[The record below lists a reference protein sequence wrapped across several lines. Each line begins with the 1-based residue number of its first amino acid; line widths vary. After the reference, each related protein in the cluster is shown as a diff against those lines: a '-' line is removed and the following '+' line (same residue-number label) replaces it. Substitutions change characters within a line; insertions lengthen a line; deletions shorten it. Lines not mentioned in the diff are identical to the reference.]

1 MRKFLLLMAASF
13 LTFQLAWAQSTVSGQ
28 VTDDGGEPLEG
39 VAVIGEGTNT
49 GAFTDADGRYSI
61 DVPSG
66 VTTLLFRY
74 VGKLDQ
80 KVEITGGTMNVS
92 MQADDVYLDEVVVTA
107 LGLKRE
113 ERSLGYAVQEIS
125 GEDASYVRDQNVVS
139 GLTGKIA
146 GVQVISASGAQLGGS
161 AKIRIRGANG
171 LGGGNPL
178 FVIDGT
184 PMSNGNFSASYRGV
198 DYGNLAQD
206 VNPDDI
212 ESITVLKGPAATA
225 LYGNRASEGAIVIT
239 TKKGGARKGVGIN
252 INSSVQFDNVYVL
265 PNYQNEYAGGY
276 TQEYLTW
283 TDPVDGQDYNVLN
296 YAADE
301 SWGPKIDG
309 TTQYRPWWSWF
320 PGEDYGKQIAMT
332 ANPNNVRDFFD
343 TGITYNNNVSFSGGN
358 QNTSFRAS
366 YSNIQ
371 QTGVIPNSSLNRNNL
386 NVNASSQLSDKLT
399 ISTSLNFATTA
410 GKGRP
415 SYGYVGNNAVLSF
428 NQWFQRQLD
437 MDKLRDY
444 RNPDGTLRSWNIR
457 SPENL
462 RPLYWDSPFFSVMEN
477 FPTDSRD
484 RYFGN
489 ITLAYELTDNITVK
503 GIVRRDK
510 YTQRI
515 ETRTASG
522 GLSLDSYSE
531 FVAEGQE
538 DNYEG
543 LITYD
548 NQFGDLSI
556 NVNLGGNIRK
566 NTFHSNSMATAGG
579 LNAPNLFNIAAS
591 TDRPTVNSFI
601 SEKIVNSIYGF
612 ATLGYRDMLYLDF
625 TLRNDWSS
633 ALPADNN
640 SYLYPSV
647 SASFIF
653 SELWAQNEIFSFG
666 KIRLSYAQTGS
677 DVGPYATNFTYSAG
691 TPYGSTSTFS
701 LPNQLVNEELRPAL
715 SSAYEAGLDLRFFNN
730 RVGVDIAVY
739 QQVNIDQILSIT
751 VPGSSGFS
759 SALINA
765 GNITSR
771 GVEIALNATPVRN
784 DNLTWDM
791 NLNWARNRSEVIEL
805 ADGIDNRRLDGW
817 GWGGFSINAPVGEE
831 WGTMRGR
838 GYAIYE
844 NENDPN
850 DPANGQRIVNENGYV
865 FENNKTLGT
874 LLPDF
879 TGGFRN
885 TLVFKGVELTA
896 FVEFQK
902 GGSFHSV
909 TKMFNAYSGLSEETV
924 GMNDKGFPLRDPVD
938 QGGGVKVE
946 GVTAEGETAE
956 YYVEAQSYFSGNLF
970 ALNERW
976 IYDQSYVKLRELRV
990 GYTIPKKLLGSSPI
1004 QDLSLAVIGRNL
1016 WLIHSNV
1023 DGIDPS
1029 EISPGS
1035 NGYVFQ
1041 ENGILP
1047 STRSIGVNLRLGF

>member
-1 MRKFLLLMAASF
+1 
-13 LTFQLAWAQSTVSGQ
+13 
-28 VTDDGGEPLEG
+28 
-39 VAVIGEGTNT
+39 
-49 GAFTDADGRYSI
+49 
-61 DVPSG
+61 
-66 VTTLLFRY
+66 
-74 VGKLDQ
+74 
-80 KVEITGGTMNVS
+80 
-92 MQADDVYLDEVVVTA
+92 
-107 LGLKRE
+107 
-113 ERSLGYAVQEIS
+113 
-125 GEDASYVRDQNVVS
+125 
-139 GLTGKIA
+139 
-146 GVQVISASGAQLGGS
+146 
-161 AKIRIRGANG
+161 
-171 LGGGNPL
+171 
-178 FVIDGT
+178 
-184 PMSNGNFSASYRGV
+184 
-198 DYGNLAQD
+198 
-206 VNPDDI
+206 
-212 ESITVLKGPAATA
+212 
-225 LYGNRASEGAIVIT
+225 
-239 TKKGGARKGVGIN
+239 
-252 INSSVQFDNVYVL
+252 
-265 PNYQNEYAGGY
+265 
-276 TQEYLTW
+276 
-283 TDPVDGQDYNVLN
+283 
-296 YAADE
+296 
-301 SWGPKIDG
+301 
-309 TTQYRPWWSWF
+309 
-320 PGEDYGKQIAMT
+320 
-332 ANPNNVRDFFD
+332 
-343 TGITYNNNVSFSGGN
+343 
-358 QNTSFRAS
+358 
-366 YSNIQ
+366 
-371 QTGVIPNSSLNRNNL
+371 
-386 NVNASSQLSDKLT
+386 
-399 ISTSLNFATTA
+399 
-410 GKGRP
+410 
-415 SYGYVGNNAVLSF
+415 
-428 NQWFQRQLD
+428 
-437 MDKLRDY
+437 
-444 RNPDGTLRSWNIR
+444 
-457 SPENL
+457 
-462 RPLYWDSPFFSVMEN
+462 
-477 FPTDSRD
+477 
-484 RYFGN
+484 
-489 ITLAYELTDNITVK
+489 
-503 GIVRRDK
+503 
-510 YTQRI
+510 
-515 ETRTASG
+515 
-522 GLSLDSYSE
+522 
-531 FVAEGQE
+531 
-538 DNYEG
+538 
-543 LITYD
+543 
-548 NQFGDLSI
+548 
-556 NVNLGGNIRK
+556 
-566 NTFHSNSMATAGG
+566 
-579 LNAPNLFNIAAS
+579 
-591 TDRPTVNSFI
+591 
-601 SEKIVNSIYGF
+601 
-612 ATLGYRDMLYLDF
+612 
-625 TLRNDWSS
+625 
-633 ALPADNN
+633 
-640 SYLYPSV
+640 
-647 SASFIF
+647 
-653 SELWAQNEIFSFG
+653 
-666 KIRLSYAQTGS
+666 
-677 DVGPYATNFTYSAG
+677 
-691 TPYGSTSTFS
+691 YGSTSTFS

-739 QQVNIDQILSIT
+739 QRVNIDQILSIT

-909 TKMFNAYSGLSEETV
+909 TKMFNAYSGLSTETV
-924 GMNDKGFPLRDPVD
+924 GLNDKGNPLRDPVD